1 MAAVRV
7 LCQCL
12 SSGVTV
18 NLETKWL
25 EDFVALASTRSFS
38 ASARQ
43 RHVTQPAFSRRIRSL
58 EQAVGVT
65 LVDRSTTPVN
75 LTPEGQLFLITAR
88 NLVEQL
94 NECLGHLRGVS
105 MAREALD
112 IVAAHSLALSFYPQ
126 WISRLQE
133 GLGELPTRLVAMNV
147 GEAIHV
153 LREGNCDLMLAYHD
167 QYATMQLD
175 AEVFPSFSIGQVKM
189 LPVSLPDT
197 AGQPRFSLDSQDP
210 IPYLS
215 YTQGAFLGRSV
226 RMLLKN
232 DPLRLRLRTVY
243 ETAMAEGLKGM
254 VLQGVGLAWI
264 PDFCI
269 REELNSGRLVRA
281 GSEKWD
287 VPLEIRL
294 YRCSLVHKPGVE
306 KLWRQMMKLPRDF
319 LQA

>member
-1 MAAVRV
+1 M
-7 LCQCL
+7 
-12 SSGVTV
+12 

-65 LVDRSTTPVN
+65 LVDRSTTPVD
-75 LTPEGQLFLITAR
+75 LTPEGQLFLVTAR
-88 NLVEQL
+88 NIVEQL
-94 NECLGHLRGVS
+94 NESLGHLRGLA
-105 MAREALD
+105 MANEALD

-126 WISRLQE
+126 WISRLQQ

-147 GEAIHV
+147 GDAIHV
-153 LREGNCDLMLAYHD
+153 LREGNCDLMLAYYD
-167 QYATMQLD
+167 PYASMQLD

-189 LPVSLPDT
+189 LPVCLPDEQ
-197 AGQPRFSLDSQDP
+197 GQPRFTLEGQES
-210 IPYLS
+210 IPYLA
-215 YTQGAFLGRSV
+215 YTQGAFLGRTV

-232 DPLRLRLRTVY
+232 DPVRMRLRTVY

-254 VLQGVGLAWI
+254 VMQGMGTAWI

-269 REELNSGRLVRA
+269 RQELKDGRLVRA
-281 GSEKWD
+281 GDEQWD

>member
-1 MAAVRV
+1 M
-7 LCQCL
+7 
-12 SSGVTV
+12 
-18 NLETKWL
+18 

-65 LVDRSTTPVN
+65 LVDRSTTPIN
-75 LTPEGQLFLITAR
+75 LTPEGQLFLVTAR

-112 IVAAHSLALSFYPQ
+112 IVAAHSLALSFYPE

-175 AEVFPSFSIGQVKM
+175 AEVFPSFSIGQVNM
-189 LPVSLPDT
+189 LPVSLADKQ
-197 AGQPRFSLDSQDP
+197 GKPRFSLDSQDP

-232 DPLRLRLRTVY
+232 DPLRLRLRTIY

-269 REELNSGRLVRA
+269 RDELKNGRLVRA
-281 GSEKWD
+281 GDDKWD

>member
-1 MAAVRV
+1 
-7 LCQCL
+7 
-12 SSGVTV
+12 V

-25 EDFVALASTRSFS
+25 EDFVTLASTRSFS

-65 LVDRSTTPVN
+65 LVDRSTTPVD
-75 LTPEGQLFLITAR
+75 LTPEGQLFLVTAR
-88 NLVEQL
+88 NIVEQL
-94 NECLGHLRGVS
+94 NESLGHLRGLA
-105 MAREALD
+105 MANEALD

-126 WISRLQE
+126 WISRLQQ

-147 GEAIHV
+147 GDAIHV
-153 LREGNCDLMLAYHD
+153 LREGNCDLMLAYYD
-167 QYATMQLD
+167 PYASMQLD
-175 AEVFPSFSIGQVKM
+175 AEVFPSFSIGQVNM
-189 LPVSLPDT
+189 LPVCLPD
-197 AGQPRFSLDSQDP
+197 AQGEPRFPLDSQAS
-210 IPYLS
+210 IPYLA

-232 DPLRLRLRTVY
+232 DPLRMRLRTVY

-254 VLQGVGLAWI
+254 VMQGMGMAWI

-269 REELNSGRLVRA
+269 RQELKEGRLVRA
-281 GSEKWD
+281 GGEQWD

>member
-1 MAAVRV
+1 M
-7 LCQCL
+7 
-12 SSGVTV
+12 

-43 RHVTQPAFSRRIRSL
+43 RHVTQPAFSRRIRAL
-58 EQAVGVT
+58 EQAVGVV
-65 LVDRSTTPVN
+65 LVDRSTTPIN

-189 LPVSLPDT
+189 LPVSLPDA
-197 AGQPRFSLDSQDP
+197 AGKPRFSLEDKEQ

-281 GSEKWD
+281 GDEKWN

-319 LQA
+319 LQAE

>member
-1 MAAVRV
+1 M
-7 LCQCL
+7 
-12 SSGVTV
+12 

-25 EDFVALASTRSFS
+25 EDFVALSNTRSFS

-65 LVDRSTTPVN
+65 LVDRSTTPID
-75 LTPEGQLFLITAR
+75 LTPQGQLFLVTAR
-88 NLVEQL
+88 NIVEQL
-94 NECLGHLRGVS
+94 NESLGHLRGLA
-105 MAREALD
+105 MANEALD
-112 IVAAHSLALSFYPQ
+112 VVAAHSLALSFFPQ
-126 WISRLQE
+126 WISRLQK

-153 LREGNCDLMLAYHD
+153 LREGNCDLMLAYYD
-167 QYATMQLD
+167 PYASMQLD
-175 AEVFPSFSIGQVKM
+175 GEVFPSFSIGSVKM
-189 LPVSLPDT
+189 IPVCQPD
-197 AGQPRFSLDSQDP
+197 ANGEPRFSLDGDASL
-210 IPYLS
+210 PYLA

-243 ETAMAEGLKGM
+243 ETAMAEGLKAM
-254 VLQGVGLAWI
+254 VMQGVGMAWI
-264 PDFCI
+264 PDFCL
-269 REELNSGRLVRA
+269 RQELKNGTVVRA
-281 GSEKWD
+281 GGEKWD

-319 LQA
+319 LEA

>member
-1 MAAVRV
+1 M
-7 LCQCL
+7 
-12 SSGVTV
+12 

-65 LVDRSTTPVN
+65 LVDRSTTPVD
-75 LTPEGQLFLITAR
+75 LTPEGQLFLVTAR
-88 NLVEQL
+88 NIVEQL
-94 NECLGHLRGVS
+94 NESLGHLRGLA
-105 MAREALD
+105 MANEALD

-126 WISRLQE
+126 WISRLQQ

-147 GEAIHV
+147 GDAIHV
-153 LREGNCDLMLAYHD
+153 LREGNCDLMLAYYD
-167 QYATMQLD
+167 PYASMQLD
-175 AEVFPSFSIGQVKM
+175 AEVFPSFSIGQVNM
-189 LPVSLPDT
+189 LPVCLPDEQ
-197 AGQPRFSLDSQDP
+197 GRPRFTLEGRES
-210 IPYLS
+210 IPYLA

-232 DPLRLRLRTVY
+232 DPVRMRLRTVY

-254 VLQGVGLAWI
+254 VMQGMGMAWI

-269 REELNSGRLVRA
+269 RQELKDGRLVRA
-281 GSEKWD
+281 GAEKWD

>member
-1 MAAVRV
+1 M
-7 LCQCL
+7 
-12 SSGVTV
+12 

-25 EDFVALASTRSFS
+25 EDFVALANTRSFS

-58 EQAVGVT
+58 EQAVGKT
-65 LVDRSTTPVN
+65 LVDRSTTPVG
-75 LTPEGQLFLITAR
+75 LTPEGQLFLVTAR

-94 NECLGHLRGVS
+94 NECLGHLRGLS
-105 MAREALD
+105 MANEALD
-112 IVAAHSLALSFYPQ
+112 IVAAHSLALAFYPR
-126 WISRLQE
+126 WVSRLQK
-133 GLGELPTRLVAMNV
+133 GVGELPTRLVAMNV
-147 GEAIHV
+147 GDAIHV
-153 LREGNCDLMLAYHD
+153 LREGNCDLMLGYHD
-167 QYATMQLD
+167 PYATMQLD
-175 AEVFPSFSIGQVKM
+175 AEVFPSFSIGNAKM
-189 LPVSLPDT
+189 VPVCLPD
-197 AGQPRFSLDSQDP
+197 ADGHPCFPLVGSEP
-210 IPYLS
+210 IPFLA

-232 DPLRLRLRTVY
+232 DPLRMRLKTVY

-254 VLQGVGLAWI
+254 ALQGVGMAWI

-269 REELNSGRLVRA
+269 RDELGSGRLVRA
-281 GSEKWD
+281 GDAQWD
-287 VPLEIRL
+287 IPLEVRL

>member
-1 MAAVRV
+1 M
-7 LCQCL
+7 
-12 SSGVTV
+12 

-25 EDFVALASTRSFS
+25 EDFVALANTRSFS

-65 LVDRSTTPVN
+65 LVDRSTTPVD
-75 LTPEGQLFLITAR
+75 LTPEGQLFLVTAR
-88 NLVEQL
+88 SMVEQL
-94 NECLGHLRGVS
+94 NESLGHLRGLS
-105 MAREALD
+105 IANEALD

-126 WISRLQE
+126 WISRLQK
-133 GLGELPTRLVAMNV
+133 GVGELPTRLVAMNV
-147 GEAIHV
+147 GDAIHV
-153 LREGNCDLMLAYHD
+153 LREGNCDLMLAYYD
-167 QYATMQLD
+167 PYASMQLD

-189 LPVSLPDT
+189 LPVCLPDT
-197 AGQPRFSLDSQDP
+197 RGRPRFSLDSGEA

-232 DPLRLRLRTVY
+232 DPLRMRLRTVY

-254 VLQGVGLAWI
+254 VMQGVGMAWI

-269 REELNSGRLVRA
+269 RQELNDGRLVRA
-281 GSEKWD
+281 GGEQND

>member
-1 MAAVRV
+1 M
-7 LCQCL
+7 
-12 SSGVTV
+12 

-25 EDFVALASTRSFS
+25 EDFVALASNCSFS

-43 RHVTQPAFSRRIRSL
+43 RHVTQPAFSRRIRAL

-75 LTPEGQLFLITAR
+75 LTPEGQLFLVTAR

-94 NECLGHLRGVS
+94 NESLGHLRGLS
-105 MAREALD
+105 IANEALD
-112 IVAAHSLALSFYPQ
+112 IVAAHSLALSFYPP
-126 WISRLQE
+126 WISRLQK

-153 LREGNCDLMLAYHD
+153 LREGNCDLMLAYFD
-167 QYATMQLD
+167 PYASMQLD

-189 LPVSLPDT
+189 LPVCVADAS
-197 AGQPRFSLDSQDP
+197 GKPRFPLDGKDAL
-210 IPYLS
+210 PYLS

-232 DPLRLRLRTVY
+232 DPLRMRLRTVY

-254 VLQGVGLAWI
+254 ALQGLGIAWI

-269 REELNSGRLVRA
+269 REELDSGRLVPA
-281 GSEKWD
+281 GDEEWK

-306 KLWRQMMKLPRDF
+306 KLWKQMMKLPRDF

>member
-1 MAAVRV
+1 M
-7 LCQCL
+7 
-12 SSGVTV
+12 

-25 EDFVALASTRSFS
+25 EDFVALANTRSFS

-43 RHVTQPAFSRRIRSL
+43 RHVTQPAFSRRIRAL

-75 LTPEGQLFLITAR
+75 LTSEGQLFLLTAR

-94 NECLGHLRGVS
+94 NESLGHLRGLS

-133 GLGELPTRLVAMNV
+133 GVGELPTRLLAMNV
-147 GEAIHV
+147 GEAIHI

-167 QYATMQLD
+167 PYATMQLD
-175 AEVFPSFSIGQVKM
+175 PEVFPSFSIGQVNM
-189 LPVSLPDT
+189 LPVSIANPD
-197 AGQPRFSLDSQDP
+197 GSPRFTLDSESTV
-210 IPYLS
+210 PYLA

-232 DPLRLRLRTVY
+232 EPMRMNLRTIY

-269 REELNSGRLVRA
+269 RAELNNGTLVRA
-281 GSEKWD
+281 GSKKWD

-294 YRCSLVHKPGVE
+294 YRCSLVHKPGAE
-306 KLWRQMMKLPRDF
+306 KLWKQMMELPRDF

>member
-1 MAAVRV
+1 M
-7 LCQCL
+7 
-12 SSGVTV
+12 

-25 EDFVALASTRSFS
+25 EDFVALANTRSFS

-65 LVDRSTTPVN
+65 LVDRSTTPVD
-75 LTPEGQLFLITAR
+75 LTPEGQLFLVTAR
-88 NLVEQL
+88 SMVEQL
-94 NECLGHLRGVS
+94 NESLGHLRGLS
-105 MAREALD
+105 IANEALD

-126 WISRLQE
+126 WISRLQK
-133 GLGELPTRLVAMNV
+133 GVGELPTRLVAMNV
-147 GEAIHV
+147 GDAIHV
-153 LREGNCDLMLAYHD
+153 LREGNCDLMLAYYD
-167 QYATMQLD
+167 PYASMQLD

-189 LPVSLPDT
+189 LPVSLPD
-197 AGQPRFSLDSQDP
+197 AQGRPRFPLEGNESV
-210 IPYLS
+210 PYLS

-254 VLQGVGLAWI
+254 VLQGMGMAWI

-269 REELNSGRLVRA
+269 REELKHGRLVRA
-281 GSEKWD
+281 GGESLD

>member
-1 MAAVRV
+1 M
-7 LCQCL
+7 
-12 SSGVTV
+12 
-18 NLETKWL
+18 
-25 EDFVALASTRSFS
+25 EDFVALANTRSFS

-43 RHVTQPAFSRRIRSL
+43 RHVTQPAFSRRIRAL

-65 LVDRSTTPVN
+65 LVDRSTTPIN
-75 LTPEGQLFLITAR
+75 LTPEGQLFLVTAR

-112 IVAAHSLALSFYPQ
+112 IVAAHSLALSFYPE

-167 QYATMQLD
+167 PYATMQLD

-189 LPVSLPDT
+189 LPVSLPD
-197 AGQPRFSLDSQDP
+197 ARGKPMFSLESTDP
-210 IPYLS
+210 IPYLA

-264 PDFCI
+264 PDFCV
-269 REELNSGRLVRA
+269 REELKSGRLVRA
-281 GSEKWD
+281 GSEKYD

>member
-1 MAAVRV
+1 M
-7 LCQCL
+7 
-12 SSGVTV
+12 

-65 LVDRSTTPVN
+65 LVDRSTTPVD
-75 LTPEGQLFLITAR
+75 LTPEGQLFLVTAR
-88 NLVEQL
+88 NIVEQL
-94 NECLGHLRGVS
+94 NESLGHLRGLA
-105 MAREALD
+105 MANEALD
-112 IVAAHSLALSFYPQ
+112 IVAAHSLALSFYPP
-126 WISRLQE
+126 WISRLQQ

-147 GEAIHV
+147 GDAIHV
-153 LREGNCDLMLAYHD
+153 LREGNCDLMLAYYD
-167 QYATMQLD
+167 PYASMQLD

-189 LPVSLPDT
+189 LPVCLPDEQ
-197 AGQPRFSLDSQDP
+197 GRPRFPLEGQES
-210 IPYLS
+210 IPYLA

-232 DPLRLRLRTVY
+232 DPLRMRLRTVY

-254 VLQGVGLAWI
+254 VMQGMGMAWI

-269 REELNSGRLVRA
+269 RQELKEGRLVRA
-281 GSEKWD
+281 GGEQWD

>member
-1 MAAVRV
+1 M
-7 LCQCL
+7 
-12 SSGVTV
+12 

-25 EDFVALASTRSFS
+25 EDFVALANTRSFS

-65 LVDRSTTPVN
+65 LVDRSTTPVD
-75 LTPEGQLFLITAR
+75 LTPEGQLFLVTAR
-88 NLVEQL
+88 NMVEQL
-94 NECLGHLRGVS
+94 NESLGHLRGLS
-105 MAREALD
+105 IANEALD
-112 IVAAHSLALSFYPQ
+112 IVAAHSLALSFYPP
-126 WISRLQE
+126 WISRLQK

-147 GEAIHV
+147 GDAIHV
-153 LREGNCDLMLAYHD
+153 LREGNCDLMLAYYD
-167 QYATMQLD
+167 PYASMQLD

-189 LPVSLPDT
+189 LPVCLPDEQ
-197 AGQPRFSLDSQDP
+197 GRPRFPLEGSESV
-210 IPYLS
+210 PYLA

-232 DPLRLRLRTVY
+232 DPLRMRLRTVY

-254 VLQGVGLAWI
+254 VLQGLGMAWI

-269 REELNSGRLVRA
+269 REELKSGRLVRA
-281 GSEKWD
+281 GEEKHD

>member
-1 MAAVRV
+1 M
-7 LCQCL
+7 
-12 SSGVTV
+12 

-38 ASARQ
+38 GSARQ

-65 LVDRSTTPVN
+65 LVDRSTTPVD
-75 LTPEGQLFLITAR
+75 LTPEGQLFLVTAR
-88 NLVEQL
+88 NIVEQL
-94 NECLGHLRGVS
+94 NESLGHLRGLA
-105 MAREALD
+105 MANEALD

-126 WISRLQE
+126 WISRLQQ

-147 GEAIHV
+147 GDAIHV
-153 LREGNCDLMLAYHD
+153 LREGNCDLMLAYYD
-167 QYATMQLD
+167 PYASMQLD

-189 LPVSLPDT
+189 LPVCLPDEQGT
-197 AGQPRFSLDSQDP
+197 PRFTLEGQES
-210 IPYLS
+210 IPYLA

-232 DPLRLRLRTVY
+232 DPVRMRLRTVY

-254 VLQGVGLAWI
+254 VMQGMGMAWI

-269 REELNSGRLVRA
+269 RQELKDGRLVRA
-281 GSEKWD
+281 GGEQWD

>member
-1 MAAVRV
+1 M
-7 LCQCL
+7 
-12 SSGVTV
+12 

-25 EDFVALASTRSFS
+25 EDFVTLANTRSFS
-38 ASARQ
+38 AAARQ

-58 EQAVGVT
+58 EHAIGVT
-65 LVDRSTTPVN
+65 LIDRSTTPVGI
-75 LTPEGQLFLITAR
+75 TPEGQLFLVTAR

-94 NECLGHLRGVS
+94 TESLGHLRGLS
-105 MAREALD
+105 MANEAMD
-112 IVAAHSLALSFYPQ
+112 IVAAHSLALSFFPQ
-126 WISRLQE
+126 WISRLQQ
-133 GLGELPTRLVAMNV
+133 GVGELPTRLVAMNV

-153 LREGNCDLMLAYHD
+153 LREGNCDLMLAYYD
-167 QYATMQLD
+167 PYASMQLD
-175 AEVFPSFSIGQVKM
+175 AEVFPSFSIGKVNM
-189 LPVSLPDT
+189 LPVSLPDAAGKPLFPL
-197 AGQPRFSLDSQDP
+197 AGQES

-232 DPLRLRLRTVY
+232 DPLRMRLRTVY

-254 VLQGVGLAWI
+254 VMQGVGMAWI

-269 REELNSGRLVRA
+269 REELASGRVVRA
-281 GSEKWD
+281 GNQKWD

-306 KLWRQMMKLPRDF
+306 TLWRQMMKLPRDF
-319 LQA
+319 LHA

>member
-1 MAAVRV
+1 M
-7 LCQCL
+7 
-12 SSGVTV
+12 

-65 LVDRSTTPVN
+65 LVDRSTTPIN
-75 LTPEGQLFLITAR
+75 LTPEGQLFLVTAR

-112 IVAAHSLALSFYPQ
+112 IVAAHSLALSFYPE

-175 AEVFPSFSIGQVKM
+175 AEVFPSFSIGQVNM
-189 LPVSLPDT
+189 LPVSLADKQGKPL
-197 AGQPRFSLDSQDP
+197 FNLESQDP

-232 DPLRLRLRTVY
+232 DPLRLRLRTIY

-269 REELNSGRLVRA
+269 RDELKSGRLVRA
-281 GSEKWD
+281 GDDKWD

>member
-1 MAAVRV
+1 M
-7 LCQCL
+7 
-12 SSGVTV
+12 

-65 LVDRSTTPVN
+65 LVDRSTTPIN
-75 LTPEGQLFLITAR
+75 LTPEGQLFLVTAR

-94 NECLGHLRGVS
+94 NECLSHLRGVS

-112 IVAAHSLALSFYPQ
+112 IVAAHSLALSFYPE

-175 AEVFPSFSIGQVKM
+175 AEVFPSFSIGQVNM
-189 LPVSLPDT
+189 LPVSLADKQ
-197 AGQPRFSLDSQDP
+197 GKPRFSLDSQDP

-232 DPLRLRLRTVY
+232 DPLRLRLRTIY

-269 REELNSGRLVRA
+269 RDELKNGRLVRA
-281 GSEKWD
+281 GDDKWD

>member
-1 MAAVRV
+1 M
-7 LCQCL
+7 
-12 SSGVTV
+12 
-18 NLETKWL
+18 
-25 EDFVALASTRSFS
+25 EDFVALANTRSFS

-43 RHVTQPAFSRRIRSL
+43 RHVTQPAFSRRIRAL

-65 LVDRSTTPVN
+65 LVDRSTTPVD
-75 LTPEGQLFLITAR
+75 LTPQGQLFLVTAR
-88 NLVEQL
+88 NMVEQL
-94 NECLGHLRGVS
+94 NESLGHLRGLS
-105 MAREALD
+105 MANEALD
-112 IVAAHSLALSFYPQ
+112 IVAAHSLALSFFPP
-126 WISRLQE
+126 WISRLQK
-133 GLGELPTRLVAMNV
+133 GIGELPTRLVAMNV
-147 GEAIHV
+147 GDAIHV
-153 LREGNCDLMLAYHD
+153 LREGNCDLMLAYYD
-167 QYATMQLD
+167 PYASMQLD
-175 AEVFPSFSIGQVKM
+175 AEVFPSFSIGQVTM
-189 LPVSLPDT
+189 LPVCVPD
-197 AGQPRFSLDSQDP
+197 AQGCPRFPLEGQAS

-232 DPLRLRLRTVY
+232 DPLRMRLRVVY

-254 VLQGVGLAWI
+254 MMQGVGLAWI

-269 REELNSGRLVRA
+269 RQELNEGRLVRA
-281 GSEKWD
+281 GGEQWD

>member
-1 MAAVRV
+1 M
-7 LCQCL
+7 
-12 SSGVTV
+12 
-18 NLETKWL
+18 NLESKWL
-25 EDFVALASTRSFS
+25 EDFVALANTRSFS

-43 RHVTQPAFSRRIRSL
+43 RHVTQPAFSRRIRAL
-58 EQAVGVT
+58 EQAVDVT

-75 LTPEGQLFLITAR
+75 LTPEGQLFLVTAR
-88 NLVEQL
+88 HLVEQL

-112 IVAAHSLALSFYPQ
+112 IVAAHSLALSFYPE

-133 GLGELPTRLVAMNV
+133 GVGELPTRLVAMNV

-167 QYATMQLD
+167 PYATMQLD

-189 LPVSLPDT
+189 LPVSLPD
-197 AGQPRFSLDSQDP
+197 ADGKPRFSLEEEAA
-210 IPYLS
+210 IPYLA

-264 PDFCI
+264 PDFCV
-269 REELNSGRLVRA
+269 REELRSGRVVRA
-281 GSEKWD
+281 GDAKWD
-287 VPLEIRL
+287 IPLEIRL

-306 KLWRQMMKLPRDF
+306 KLWRQMMELPRDF
-319 LQA
+319 LQT

>member
-1 MAAVRV
+1 M
-7 LCQCL
+7 
-12 SSGVTV
+12 

-38 ASARQ
+38 GSARQ

-58 EQAVGVT
+58 EQAIGVT
-65 LVDRSTTPVN
+65 LVDRSTTPVD
-75 LTPEGQLFLITAR
+75 LTPEGQLFLVTAR
-88 NLVEQL
+88 NIVEQL
-94 NECLGHLRGVS
+94 NESLGHLRGLA
-105 MAREALD
+105 MANEALD

-126 WISRLQE
+126 WISRLQQ

-147 GEAIHV
+147 GDAIHV
-153 LREGNCDLMLAYHD
+153 LREGNCDLMLAYYD
-167 QYATMQLD
+167 PYASMQLD
-175 AEVFPSFSIGQVKM
+175 AELFPSFSIGQVKM
-189 LPVSLPDT
+189 LPVCLPDDQ
-197 AGQPRFSLDSQDP
+197 GRPRFTLEGQAS
-210 IPYLS
+210 IPYLA

-232 DPLRLRLRTVY
+232 DPLRMRLRTVY

-254 VLQGVGLAWI
+254 VLQGMGMAWI

-269 REELNSGRLVRA
+269 RQELKDGRLVRA
-281 GSEKWD
+281 GDAQWD

>member
-1 MAAVRV
+1 M
-7 LCQCL
+7 
-12 SSGVTV
+12 

-25 EDFVALASTRSFS
+25 EDFVALANTRSFS

-58 EQAVGVT
+58 EQAVGTT
-65 LVDRSTTPVN
+65 LVDRSTTPVS

-88 NLVEQL
+88 NMVEQL
-94 NECLGHLRGVS
+94 GECLGHLRGLS
-105 MAREALD
+105 MANEALD
-112 IVAAHSLALSFYPQ
+112 IVAAHSLALAFYPQ
-126 WISRLQE
+126 WISRLQK
-133 GLGELPTRLVAMNV
+133 GVGELPTRLVAMNV
-147 GEAIHV
+147 GDAIHV

-167 QYATMQLD
+167 PYATMQLD
-175 AEVFPSFSIGQVKM
+175 AEAFPSFSIGQVKM
-189 LPVSLPDT
+189 LPVCVPKEDGS
-197 AGQPRFSLDSQDP
+197 PRFPLSGEEA
-210 IPYLS
+210 IPFLA

-232 DPLRLRLRTVY
+232 DPLRMRLKTVY

-254 VLQGVGLAWI
+254 ALQGVGMAWI

-269 REELNSGRLVRA
+269 REELASGRLVQA
-281 GSEKWD
+281 GPDWSID
-287 VPLEIRL
+287 LEIRL

>member
-1 MAAVRV
+1 M
-7 LCQCL
+7 
-12 SSGVTV
+12 

-25 EDFVALASTRSFS
+25 EDFVALANTRSFS

-65 LVDRSTTPVN
+65 LVDRSTTPVG
-75 LTPEGQLFLITAR
+75 LTPEGQLFLVTAR

-94 NECLGHLRGVS
+94 SECLGHLRGLS
-105 MAREALD
+105 MANEALD
-112 IVAAHSLALSFYPQ
+112 IVAAHSLALTFYPQ
-126 WISRLQE
+126 WISRLQQ
-133 GLGELPTRLVAMNV
+133 GTGELPTRLIAMNM

-153 LREGNCDLMLAYHD
+153 LREGNCDLMLGYYD
-167 QYATMQLD
+167 PYASMQLD
-175 AEVFPSFSIGQVKM
+175 AEVFPSFSIGEVNM
-189 LPVSLPDT
+189 VPVCLPDRDG
-197 AGQPRFSLDSQDP
+197 AARFPLEGNESVPFLA
-210 IPYLS
+210 

-232 DPLRLRLRTVY
+232 DPLRMRLRTVY

-254 VLQGVGLAWI
+254 MMQGAGMAWI

-269 REELNSGRLVRA
+269 REELKSGKLVRA
-281 GSEKWD
+281 GGKAWD
-287 VPLEIRL
+287 IPLEIRL

>member
-1 MAAVRV
+1 M
-7 LCQCL
+7 
-12 SSGVTV
+12 

-25 EDFVALASTRSFS
+25 EDFVALANTRSFS

-65 LVDRSTTPVN
+65 LVDRSTTPVG
-75 LTPEGQLFLITAR
+75 LTPEGQLFLVTAR

-94 NECLGHLRGVS
+94 SECLGHLRGLT
-105 MAREALD
+105 MANEALD
-112 IVAAHSLALSFYPQ
+112 IVAAHSLALTFYPQ
-126 WISRLQE
+126 WISRLQQ
-133 GLGELPTRLVAMNV
+133 GTGELPTRLIAMNM

-153 LREGNCDLMLAYHD
+153 LREGNCDLMLGYYD
-167 QYATMQLD
+167 PYASMQLD
-175 AEVFPSFSIGQVKM
+175 AEVFPSFSIGEVNM
-189 LPVSLPDT
+189 VPVCLPDHLG
-197 AGQPRFSLDSQDP
+197 APRFPLDGSESVP
-210 IPYLS
+210 FLA

-232 DPLRLRLRTVY
+232 DPLRMRLRTVY

-254 VLQGVGLAWI
+254 MLQGAGMAWI

-269 REELNSGRLVRA
+269 RDELKSGKLVRA
-281 GSEKWD
+281 GGKAWD
-287 VPLEIRL
+287 IPLEIRL

>member
-1 MAAVRV
+1 M
-7 LCQCL
+7 
-12 SSGVTV
+12 

-25 EDFVALASTRSFS
+25 EDFVALANTRSFS
-38 ASARQ
+38 TSARQ

-58 EQAVGVT
+58 EQAVGTT
-65 LVDRSTTPVN
+65 LVDRSTTPVS

-94 NECLGHLRGVS
+94 GECLSHLRGLS
-105 MAREALD
+105 IANEALD
-112 IVAAHSLALSFYPQ
+112 IVAAHSLALAFYPQ
-126 WISRLQE
+126 WISRLQK
-133 GLGELPTRLVAMNV
+133 GVGELPTRLVAMNV
-147 GEAIHV
+147 GDAIHV

-167 QYATMQLD
+167 PYATMQLD
-175 AEVFPSFSIGQVKM
+175 AEAFPSFSIGQVKM
-189 LPVSLPDT
+189 LPVCVPREDGT
-197 AGQPRFSLDSQDP
+197 PRFPLSGEEES
-210 IPYLS
+210 IPFLA

-232 DPLRLRLRTVY
+232 DPLRMRLKTVY

-254 VLQGVGLAWI
+254 ALQGVGMAWI

-269 REELNSGRLVRA
+269 REELGSGRLVQA
-281 GSEKWD
+281 GGADWNID
-287 VPLEIRL
+287 LEIRL

-319 LQA
+319 LQAQAAS

>member
-1 MAAVRV
+1 M
-7 LCQCL
+7 
-12 SSGVTV
+12 

-65 LVDRSTTPVN
+65 LVDRSTTPVD
-75 LTPEGQLFLITAR
+75 LTPEGQLFLVTAR
-88 NLVEQL
+88 NIVEQL
-94 NECLGHLRGVS
+94 NESLGHLRGLA
-105 MAREALD
+105 MANEALD

-126 WISRLQE
+126 WISRLQQ

-147 GEAIHV
+147 GDAIHV
-153 LREGNCDLMLAYHD
+153 LREGNCDLMLAYYD
-167 QYATMQLD
+167 PYASMQLD
-175 AEVFPSFSIGQVKM
+175 TEVFPSFSIGQVKM
-189 LPVSLPDT
+189 LPVSLPDPR
-197 AGQPRFSLDSQDP
+197 GRPRFPLEVQES
-210 IPYLS
+210 IPYLA

-232 DPLRLRLRTVY
+232 DPLRMRLRTVY

-254 VLQGVGLAWI
+254 VMQGMGVAWI

-269 REELNSGRLVRA
+269 RQELKDGRVVRA
-281 GSEKWD
+281 GGEQWD

>member
-1 MAAVRV
+1 M
-7 LCQCL
+7 
-12 SSGVTV
+12 

-58 EQAVGVT
+58 EQAVGVI

-75 LTPEGQLFLITAR
+75 LTPEGHLFLVTAR

-94 NECLGHLRGVS
+94 TESLGHLRGLS
-105 MAREALD
+105 IANEALD
-112 IVAAHSLALSFYPQ
+112 IVAAHSLALSFYPP
-126 WISRLQE
+126 WISRLQK

-153 LREGNCDLMLAYHD
+153 LREGNCDLMLAYFD
-167 QYATMQLD
+167 PYASMQLD
-175 AEVFPSFSIGQVKM
+175 AEVFPSFSIGEVKM
-189 LPVSLPDT
+189 LPVCRADAS
-197 AGQPRFSLDSQDP
+197 GRPRFPLEGEEA

-232 DPLRLRLRTVY
+232 DPLRMRLRTIY

-254 VLQGVGLAWI
+254 VLQGMGIAWI

-269 REELNSGRLVRA
+269 REELDSGRLVRA
-281 GSEKWD
+281 GDDHWD

-306 KLWRQMMKLPRDF
+306 KLWKQMMKLPRDF